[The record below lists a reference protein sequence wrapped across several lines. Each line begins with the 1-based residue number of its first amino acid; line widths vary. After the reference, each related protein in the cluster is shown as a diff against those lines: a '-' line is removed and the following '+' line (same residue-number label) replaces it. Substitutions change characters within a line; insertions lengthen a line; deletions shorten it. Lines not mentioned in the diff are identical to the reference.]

1 MNARTSRAHG
11 LRSKRSDQSRAN
23 TAIAVAFVEIDVQ
36 MARIAIAQWRK
47 GRIIADIGKARI
59 VRRMLW
65 LTIILAILT
74 LVQVIAAIP
83 TLILLMERL
92 EFL

>member
-1 MNARTSRAHG
+1 
-11 LRSKRSDQSRAN
+11 
-23 TAIAVAFVEIDVQ
+23 
-36 MARIAIAQWRK
+36 
-47 GRIIADIGKARI
+47 
-59 VRRMLW
+59 MLW